1 MGRVKNE
8 HYVPQSYLRAFAN
21 KKEQLFVYDKVKKT
35 YYISKVDKV
44 AAEGKYFDLPLP
56 EGVSIPEVEKM
67 NEEQLIE
74 KHFAEKIEGPY
85 KRYLNQIRTRYVMTV
100 KPEGKTAIIGEE
112 KGHLSYLI
120 AVQMLR
126 TKQYRENMGA
136 LENKLA
142 QLLAD
147 DILKKN
153 FSDYEDGKVQ
163 VKAPEINKRIMQVS
177 MLFDKEKVEPIAKH
191 LHKHCWFVCINNT
204 EQPFYTSDN
213 PVVRHA
219 HKEDKLMSYGGIA
232 SEGIEIVLPLSSN
245 LILVMV
251 ERSFHSDFIAVENQF
266 LTLPTIESVDF
277 YNFLQV
283 SQSNRQIF
291 CLAEKFDLIEKMKE
305 EQPELLEVRDNVEIR
320 HNGKVY

>member
-1 MGRVKNE
+1 MWCIDFQSVAHLMDEVISSEMVAK
-8 HYVPQSYLRAFAN
+8 YVEGNL
-21 KKEQLFVYDKVKKT
+21 E
-35 YYISKVDKV
+35 YYIEELTSNSMYKLHIALIKEAYEAYNLGFYKLCVFPLISTFDYV
-44 AAEGKYFDLPLP
+44 FSLWCEGK
-56 EGVSIPEVEKM
+56 I
-67 NEEQLIE
+67 Q
-74 KHFAEKIEGPY
+74 KI
-85 KRYLNQIRTRYVMTV
+85 NI
-100 KPEGKTAIIGEE
+100 

-126 TKQYRENMGA
+126 TKQYRENMQA

-163 VKAPEINKRIMQVS
+163 VKATEINKRIMQVS

-232 SEGIEIVLPLSSN
+232 LEGIEIVLTLSSN
-245 LILVMV
+245 LILVMG
-251 ERSFHSDFIAVENQF
+251 ERSFHSELIAVENQF
-266 LTLPTIESVDF
+266 VTLPTIESVDF
-277 YNFLQV
+277 YNFVQV

-320 HNGKVY
+320 HNGKVYKLQIV